1 MTFKLRNVLERLA
14 ITVSSETIGVR
25 NLEFLTTGGA
35 VPLETR
41 KKMERP
47 ERLLEAR
54 DRFERDY
61 IVRALAV
68 QRGNISRAAE
78 VFGIER
84 SNFYRKMRTFGIT
97 SPRQPVSRS
106 MDGIRETSGSGRA
119 EGRGADR
126 V

>member
-14 ITVSSETIGVR
+14 ITVSRETIGVR

-68 QRGNISRAAE
+68 QRGNISRATE
-78 VFGIER
+78 SF
-84 SNFYRKMRTFGIT
+84 
-97 SPRQPVSRS
+97 
-106 MDGIRETSGSGRA
+106 
-119 EGRGADR
+119 
-126 V
+126 